1 MNVFDL
7 TVKLGIDSSEYDK
20 KIKDVKKDAEDTAKE
35 EEKLGKATDK
45 AGEEAKSSGNKFA
58 DFGDKLKGVA
68 SKAAELTGT
77 LIKVG
82 SIAVTAASAAVVKIT
97 KDAVESYGQ
106 YEQLVGGA
114 QKIFDEMDY
123 SKIATDAANAYKELN
138 MSASEYIE
146 SINLAGATFAS
157 TMGDE
162 KGYDT
167 ARKGMLAI
175 ADYASGTGKNINEL
189 NEKFQ
194 MITRAASSYQSIAD
208 QFSGILPQTSADFLS
223 QAQAAGFLSDEYKKL
238 TDVPV
243 AEYQQAVTAMLE
255 KGVQDLG
262 LSQNTMRE
270 STETLTGSLAMMK
283 KSWEN
288 LVTGLADPNADLGT
302 LIGNFMESAAATV
315 KNTMPVI
322 EQALKGISSLIEEL
336 APKIADSLPGL
347 IEEVLPGILSAGLQ
361 IVEALGKALL
371 ENGPKLLEAGFQLL
385 EDLLSTITNVGNDPK
400 TSQKISEFVEG
411 IKKALTDHLP
421 KIIRMA
427 LDLLLEI
434 TKGVISALPELV
446 DGLLS
451 FLDENLEDIINSLTD
466 LIPMLIQALLDIV
479 LKLAEWLVD
488 NMDLVIDSIIQIVDA
503 IVTVLTNPET
513 ISMLVQAAVQIISA
527 LTYELLAHLPE
538 ILAIGVE
545 IVVNLFAG
553 IWDALTTLTDP
564 IAQWL
569 SDKLIAFT
577 TWIDDVINKI
587 KGWGSDFI
595 DSLKESLSGNNPIA
609 DWLSDVMIDVEEW
622 IDNAINKI
630 KTFATDFWTSL
641 KDSLSGNNPI
651 ADWLSDV
658 MIEVGEKISQW
669 WEDVKQ
675 WGRDLVES
683 FVEGVKDMGWALEE
697 TFSDY
702 AQGIKDL
709 IGFSEPKKGPLSN
722 FHTFA
727 PDMID
732 LFTKGI
738 EDNEYKVQDQLAS
751 TFGMSSYDGASN
763 ESFATSDN
771 GNVIIMLENILAAI
785 QGGKVIAVD
794 GNKLVGATVN
804 SYDRK
809 LGENIQLNTRG
820 LAIDV

>member
-7 TVKLGIDSSEYDK
+7 TVKLGIDTSEYEK

-45 AGEEAKSSGNKFA
+45 AGDEAKSSGSKFA
-58 DFGDKLKGVA
+58 EFGDKLKGVA

-82 SIAVTAASAAVVKIT
+82 SVAVTAASAAVVKIT

-270 STETLTGSLAMMK
+270 STETLTGSLAMTK

-288 LVTGLADPNADLGT
+288 LITGLADPNADLGT

-371 ENGPKLLEAGFQLL
+371 ENGPKLLEAGLQLL
-385 EDLLSTITNVGNDPK
+385 EDLLSTLTNVGNDPK

-451 FLDENLEDIINSLTD
+451 FLDENLEDIVNSLTE

-479 LKLAEWLVD
+479 LKMAEWLVD

-503 IVTVLTNPET
+503 IVTVLTNPDT
-513 ISMLVQAAVQIISA
+513 ISKLVQAAVQIIGA

-545 IVVNLFAG
+545 IVVNLFTG

-595 DSLKESLSGNNPIA
+595 DSLTESLTGHNPIA

-675 WGRDLVES
+675 WGRDLVEN

-702 AQGIKDL
+702 AQGIKDF

-722 FHTFA
+722 FHSFS

-732 LFTKGI
+732 LFIKGI
-738 EDNEYKVQDQLAS
+738 QDNEYKVQDQLSS
-751 TFGMSSYDGASN
+751 TFGMSYYDGSSTG
-763 ESFATSDN
+763 EFTTSDN